1 MLKNYYQIIK
11 RLLYILINNPRFFF
25 KRIFL
30 ELRAFVSPTPKFSA
44 VKKINGILFE
54 FDFNYSPKMKKMY
67 FNTYQ
72 PSVAEILRIFL
83 KKGDTFIDVGANI
96 GYLSALAA
104 GLIGSEG
111 EVHSFEPVPEYY
123 QKLKKFA
130 KINSQ
135 YKIYINQFALG
146 NEEKSGTIYIKGG
159 PDIGYNT
166 FFPALLSD
174 SKNRTAQVSIQRLDE
189 YIKER
194 EIKNIKLIK
203 IDVEG
208 FEFPVLKGLSRY
220 FSECQNKNSCPL
232 IICEVCPGV
241 YASFGHKLQDLFD
254 YMRSFSYYPFK
265 VLNIKKRIDI
275 NKMNK
280 KQVVDIMFKFC
291 K

>member
-25 KRIFL
+25 KRVSL
-30 ELRAFVSPTPKFSA
+30 ELRAFVSPIPKFSA

-54 FDFNYSPKMKKMY
+54 FDFDYSPKMKKMY

-72 PSVAEILRIFL
+72 PSVVEILRIFL
-83 KKGDTFIDVGANI
+83 RKGDTFIDVGANI

-104 GLIGSEG
+104 GLVGREG
-111 EVHSFEPVPEYY
+111 EVHSFEPVPEYC

-130 KINSQ
+130 KMNTQ
-135 YKIYINQFALG
+135 YKIYVNQFALG
-146 NEEKSGTIYIKGG
+146 NEEKSGTIYIEGN
-159 PDIGYNT
+159 PDIGNNT
-166 FFPALLSD
+166 FFPALLPD
-174 SKNRTAQVSIQRLDE
+174 NKSKTAQVSIQRLDK

-208 FEFPVLKGLSRY
+208 FEFPVLKGLSGY
-220 FSECQNKNSCPL
+220 FSECQNKNSYPL
-232 IICEVCPGV
+232 IICEVCPEV
-241 YASFGHKLQDLFD
+241 YAFLGHKLQDLFD
-254 YMRSFSYYPFK
+254 YMRNFSYYPFK
-265 VLNIKKRIDI
+265 VLNIRKRIDI

-280 KQVVDIMFKFC
+280 KEVVDIIFKFC
-291 K
+291 R